1 VQSEGRLRPVSETIF
16 MDMVTHGGPLIGRE
30 SELAEL
36 QSKLASS
43 PLVTITGAG
52 GCGKTRLA
60 LETAERIASTPDR
73 DGYVVAALADVSRA
87 DRLIEALVATVGVRE
102 RFGSTPQEVLVDA
115 SGSDA
120 AQAASGGGHN

>member
-1 VQSEGRLRPVSETIF
+1 
-16 MDMVTHGGPLIGRE
+16 MVTHGGPLIGRE

-60 LETAERIASTPDR
+60 LETAERIASPPDR
-73 DGYVVAALADVSRA
+73 EDMWWLRWRTCREPISSSR
-87 DRLIEALVATVGVRE
+87 R
-102 RFGSTPQEVLVDA
+102 
-115 SGSDA
+115 
-120 AQAASGGGHN
+120 